1 METGTLQVGHTL
13 SLTRDGHLFEQPK
26 NGNGRSIELT
36 QLAADA
42 LRSHL
47 QRQLKEI
54 EALGDEYQDQGL
66 IFPGEKGQP
75 TTVAL
80 AGP

>member
-1 METGTLQVGHTL
+1 MATLPASLPNSLPPLCSQALTWVHPPVHRDH
-13 SLTRDGHLFEQPK
+13 LTR
-26 NGNGRSIELT
+26 
-36 QLAADA
+36 QLE
-42 LRSHL
+42 
-47 QRQLKEI
+47 EI

-66 IFPGEKGQP
+66 IFPREKGQP